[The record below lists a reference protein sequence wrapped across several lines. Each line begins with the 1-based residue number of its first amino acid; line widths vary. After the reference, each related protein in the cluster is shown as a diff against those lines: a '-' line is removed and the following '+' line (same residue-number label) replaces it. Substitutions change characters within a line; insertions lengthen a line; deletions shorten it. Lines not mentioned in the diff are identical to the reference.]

1 MAPSVRLADVSKNP
15 SELIYYF
22 KTCLALCQQYGKPP
36 MLHHFWLRAAILAGD
51 AYLVYFPCYDTY
63 QEFRR
68 WANAVLTSNEP
79 QVFWDADQGWE
90 LEVWQSDDHIYF
102 RRGNLDDRD
111 EQPDC
116 YRFSKLALRGQIERL
131 IHDCVPVFE
140 HISEETGLDFS
151 EIEKSLVPLQANVLQ
166 SGRLRDPER
175 RDDQPTK
182 VCPGGSCGNEMTD
195 LSGWNFL
202 AAFQVNKNFWRRR
215 SVQIPI
221 TLPDYLIKFAVEALE
236 ANRSHAQFF
245 PQKLDNACLA
255 KQHVRSANLELSDYD
270 RSPFGI
276 GRCSRNTGPVRQ
288 LHRGI
293 RDWSARLILDANGHG
308 DLLLAHPADGREKPG
323 RPENESGNQGAST
336 EDMALSFLPYP
347 EGEEANP
354 Q

>member
-1 MAPSVRLADVSKNP
+1 MEKQQTPDWFDQADAVDAFTVDIGFFVSRTFYVGDDNNAEQLVSNDPAVNVPLPAISYAPIPEGSRGTVARLADVSKNP

-182 VCPGGSCGNEMTD
+182 VRP
-195 LSGWNFL
+195 W
-202 AAFQVNKNFWRRR
+202 W
-215 SVQIPI
+215 
-221 TLPDYLIKFAVEALE
+221 
-236 ANRSHAQFF
+236 
-245 PQKLDNACLA
+245 KLW
-255 KQHVRSANLELSDYD
+255 Q
-270 RSPFGI
+270 
-276 GRCSRNTGPVRQ
+276 
-288 LHRGI
+288 
-293 RDWSARLILDANGHG
+293 
-308 DLLLAHPADGREKPG
+308 
-323 RPENESGNQGAST
+323 
-336 EDMALSFLPYP
+336 
-347 EGEEANP
+347 
-354 Q
+354 